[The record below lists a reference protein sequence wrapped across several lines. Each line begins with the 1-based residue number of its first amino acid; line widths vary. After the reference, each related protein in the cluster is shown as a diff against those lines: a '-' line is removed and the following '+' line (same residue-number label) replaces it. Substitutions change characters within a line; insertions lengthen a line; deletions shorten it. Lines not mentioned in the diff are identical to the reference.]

1 MSFSVMNLKDIF
13 GKKKSD
19 PHCSVVIVAAGSG
32 ERMGAD
38 KIFIDLAGVPVL
50 VRTLRPFQESDC
62 VDEIVIVTR
71 TEKLTEVSDLCSS
84 NGFTKVSK
92 VISGGSTRTES
103 ALAGVTEVGAK
114 AKLIAIHDAARP
126 FMTKELIRGL
136 VECADQF
143 MAAVPAVRC
152 SDTIRIIDDDGVI
165 TGDTDRNYAVQIQ
178 TPQVFDADIIKGA
191 LSYAVTHGLSL
202 TDDSS
207 AAKMMGVKVHT
218 VQGDPN
224 NIKLTVPDD
233 LVKGAA
239 ILKSRGES

>member
-1 MSFSVMNLKDIF
+1 MNLKDLF
-13 GKKKSD
+13 SKKKSD

-38 KIFIDLAGVPVL
+38 KVFLDLAGVPVL
-50 VRTLRPFQESDC
+50 ARTLKPFQDSEC

-71 TEKLTEVSDLCSS
+71 TEKLSEVSDLCSS

-92 VISGGSTRTES
+92 VVSGGATRTES
-103 ALAGVTEVGAK
+103 ALAGVSEVGPK
-114 AKLIAIHDAARP
+114 TKLIAIHDAARP
-126 FMTKELIRGL
+126 FITKELISSL
-136 VECADQF
+136 VSCADQF

-152 SDTIRIIDDDGVI
+152 ADTIRIVDDEGVI

-178 TPQVFDADIIKGA
+178 TPQIFDADIIKGA
-191 LSYAVTHGLSL
+191 LSYAVTHERSL

-218 VQGDPN
+218 VSGDPD

-233 LVKGAA
+233 LIKGAA